1 MGLVGNSVLGGV
13 ADKIGNRQIFIVGF
27 IMILAALLWLVPAR
41 ELWMLYLF
49 AIIFGFAGGGMG
61 ASESPLVAGLF
72 GLTSHGLIY
81 GVVHLGFT
89 AGAAV
94 GPVVSGYIFDL
105 TGSYQ
110 VAFLVCAAF
119 CIAGFVL
126 AAILRPT
133 RRPHGRI

>member
-1 MGLVGNSVLGGV
+1 
-13 ADKIGNRQIFIVGF
+13 
-27 IMILAALLWLVPAR
+27 
-41 ELWMLYLF
+41 MLYLF
-49 AIIFGFAGGGMG
+49 ALIFGFAGGGMA

-72 GLTSHGLIY
+72 GLRSHGLIY

-94 GPVVSGYIFDL
+94 GPVVTGYIFDS

-119 CIAGFVL
+119 GIVGIVL

>member
-1 MGLVGNSVLGGV
+1 
-13 ADKIGNRQIFIVGF
+13 
-27 IMILAALLWLVPAR
+27 
-41 ELWMLYLF
+41 MLYLF
-49 AIIFGFAGGGMG
+49 AIVFGFAGGGMG

-72 GLTSHGLIY
+72 GLDSHGLIY

-94 GPVVSGYIFDL
+94 GPVVTGYIFDL

-110 VAFLVCAAF
+110 VAFLLCAAF
-119 CIAGFVL
+119 AIAGIVL

-133 RRPHGRI
+133 GRLHGRI